1 MAHVRCACD
10 AGMFRPPP
18 GERSPV
24 KSGPGARAA
33 TLDLGGRTEYTNL
46 QMVGARLSTKPAPPH
61 PLRPQPFHLCA
72 ASHVLCSLRLLIS
85 RVRSSRLP
93 YLSLAQYPESVYLAD
108 NKDYTTAMRRVNAR
122 KWTKETAQEVEEES
136 KRLQHEFDQA
146 RPSRPV
152 SCLMPLHAL
161 PCPLM
166 SPHVSS
172 SHASSILRHPSDTSP
187 HCFTPPLLLLPS
199 TIRRCSAATS
209 CHVSAISC
217 SAHK

>member
-1 MAHVRCACD
+1 MR
-10 AGMFRPPP
+10 R
-18 GERSPV
+18 
-24 KSGPGARAA
+24 
-33 TLDLGGRTEYTNL
+33 
-46 QMVGARLSTKPAPPH
+46 
-61 PLRPQPFHLCA
+61 LCA

-146 RPSRPV
+146 RSSPPA

-166 SPHVSS
+166 SPQVSS
-172 SHASSILRHPSDTSP
+172 SHASSILRHLSSLLHPSSP
-187 HCFTPPLLLLPS
+187 PPLHHQAMLGGYQLPRVRDKLLRS
-199 TIRRCSAATS
+199 
-209 CHVSAISC
+209 
-217 SAHK
+217 

>member
-1 MAHVRCACD
+1 
-10 AGMFRPPP
+10 MFRPPP

-46 QMVGARLSTKPAPPH
+46 QMVGARFSTKPAPPN
-61 PLRPQPFHLCA
+61 PLHHTRCA
-72 ASHVLCSLRLLIS
+72 RRLFTYAPPRMCCAPSACFAVLIS

-146 RPSRPV
+146 RPSPPA

-187 HCFTPPLLLLPS
+187 HCFTPLLSSSSPPPSGDARRLP
-199 TIRRCSAATS
+199 AAT
-209 CHVSAISC
+209 CPR
-217 SAHK
+217 